1 VATLTPLNL
10 DDVATYIHENIGP
23 QFHAKKTAKIKALS
37 LDDVIKRKNPYLFR
51 AKGSNSAHDFI
62 LSVLDATVSSGE
74 ETTFGNF
81 LENVA
86 IFVCEKVYGGRKSGV
101 LGIDLEFEDGD
112 KKYLVSIKSGPSWGN
127 HGQIKNLVNNFNT
140 AKKTLATSGG
150 SKGLHIICVE
160 ACCYGVDNNF
170 NKGTHLKLCGQRFWE
185 LISGN
190 DTELYRRIIE
200 PLGHMAKERN
210 DEIDLLRDEKLNVF
224 TAAFVDRF
232 CDGGVINWD
241 RLIRFNSG
249 KPEEPGQDPLL

>member
-1 VATLTPLNL
+1 LTPLNL

-140 AKKTLATSGG
+140 LFRRVDILFLTS
-150 SKGLHIICVE
+150 H
-160 ACCYGVDNNF
+160 
-170 NKGTHLKLCGQRFWE
+170 E
-185 LISGN
+185 LMWDGI
-190 DTELYRRIIE
+190 L
-200 PLGHMAKERN
+200 
-210 DEIDLLRDEKLNVF
+210 
-224 TAAFVDRF
+224 AFVISTSSRY
-232 CDGGVINWD
+232 ITNA
-241 RLIRFNSG
+241 
-249 KPEEPGQDPLL
+249 E